1 MAQKYQHKK
10 QFGQHFLNNLAIQ
23 EAICEALYT
32 ENTCKKVLEVGPGEG
47 ALTQFLV
54 NRSDFQLYIS
64 EIDKDVVELIG
75 KKFPEVTEQI
85 LAGDFLTL
93 DFNQYFKEE
102 FAIIG
107 NFPYNISTE
116 IVFKIID
123 HKEQIPLAV
132 GMFQKEV
139 AERIA
144 SKHGS
149 KVYGITSVLTQAY
162 YDVEYL
168 FEVGENE
175 FIPPPKVKSAVIRMK
190 RKENTSHIDF
200 KKLKTVVKHTFNNRR
215 KMMRKGLESLNIQ
228 LPSAMEH
235 FGTLR
240 PEQLSVQEFILLSE
254 LMP

>member
-1 MAQKYQHKK
+1 MTQKFQHKK
-10 QFGQHFLNNLAIQ
+10 QFGQHFLHNIAIQ
-23 EAICEALYT
+23 EAICEALFT
-32 ENTCKKVLEVGPGEG
+32 HNHCKKVIEIGPGEG

-54 NRSDFQLYIS
+54 HREDFELYIS
-64 EIDKDVVELIG
+64 EIDRDVIQLIAEKYPSVAG
-75 KKFPEVTEQI
+75 NI
-85 LAGDFLTL
+85 ISGDFLSL
-93 DFNQYFKEE
+93 DFSKQFQEPV
-102 FAIIG
+102 AVIG

-116 IVFKIID
+116 IVFKII
-123 HKEQIPLAV
+123 EYRNQIPLMV

-175 FIPPPKVKSAVIRMK
+175 FIPPPKVKSAVIRMV
-190 RKENTSHIDF
+190 RRENTDHIDF
-200 KKLKTVVKHTFNNRR
+200 KKLQRVVKHTFNNRR
-215 KMMRKGLESLNIQ
+215 KMMRKGLESLNIH
-228 LPSAMEH
+228 LPAHIEH
-235 FGTLR
+235 FGALR
-240 PEQLSVQEFILLSE
+240 PEQLSVEEFIILSQ

>member
-1 MAQKYQHKK
+1 MAQKFQHKK
-10 QFGQHFLNNLAIQ
+10 QFGQHFLNNLTIQ
-23 EAICEALYT
+23 EAICDALYAK
-32 ENTCKKVLEVGPGEG
+32 NNCSKVLEVGPGEG

-54 NRSDFQLYIS
+54 QRPEFELYIS
-64 EIDKDVVELIG
+64 EIDRDVIQLISE
-75 KKFPEVTEQI
+75 KYPSTASRI

-93 DFNQYFKEE
+93 DFSQLFKEP

-123 HKEQIPLAV
+123 NKEQVPLMV

-149 KVYGITSVLTQAY
+149 KIYGITSVLTQAY

-168 FEVGENE
+168 FEVSENE
-175 FIPPPKVKSAVIRMK
+175 FVPPPKVKSAVIRMT
-190 RKENTSHIDF
+190 RKENTEHINF
-200 KKLKTVVKHTFNNRR
+200 KKLQRVVKHTFNNRR

-228 LPSAMEH
+228 LPDTMH
-235 FGTLR
+235 HLGTLR

>member
-23 EAICEALYT
+23 EAICEALYAD
-32 ENTCKKVLEVGPGEG
+32 NTCKKVLEVGPGEG

-64 EIDKDVVELIG
+64 EIDRDVVELIG
-75 KKFPEVTEQI
+75 KKYPEIQHQI

-93 DFNQYFKEE
+93 DFSQYFNEE
-102 FAIIG
+102 FSIIG

-228 LPSAMEH
+228 LPSGMEH